1 MEVTEK
7 AKRMVK
13 FYVGSDAPLIRAF
26 GEELYL
32 QHGDRE
38 EAEEI
43 AQKILDLQEAARR
56 AEDLES
62 KLNEMRNAEHALSDS
77 YIRLRHIVGAMNP
90 PSVESKEIWAHT
102 EQKAQKLLDRCEA
115 LETEW
120 RAQEERAENAETELV
135 DLRERYK
142 QLEAVAKDFLRRN
155 ANGPLFY
162 RDLYN
167 RFKEIVK

>member
-1 MEVTEK
+1 MEITEA

-26 GEELYL
+26 GQELYVF
-32 QHGDRE
+32 QGDRE

-43 AQKILDLQEAARR
+43 AQAILDLQAKADR
-56 AEDLES
+56 A
-62 KLNEMRNAEHALSDS
+62 
-77 YIRLRHIVGAMNP
+77 
-90 PSVESKEIWAHT
+90 
-102 EQKAQKLLDRCEA
+102 EA
-115 LETEW
+115 LEAEW

-135 DLRERYK
+135 DLRDRYS

-155 ANGPLFY
+155 KYGPLFY

-167 RFKEIVK
+167 RFKEVIGD

>member
-56 AEDLES
+56 AE
-62 KLNEMRNAEHALSDS
+62 A
-77 YIRLRHIVGAMNP
+77 
-90 PSVESKEIWAHT
+90 
-102 EQKAQKLLDRCEA
+102 
-115 LETEW
+115 
-120 RAQEERAENAETELV
+120 
-135 DLRERYK
+135 
-142 QLEAVAKDFLRRN
+142 LEAVAKDFLRRN